1 MNTESKPRHCFATL
15 HGDLADRYVTTLERE
30 TDVSVTVVDLAT
42 LIADG

>member
-1 MNTESKPRHCFATL
+1 MNTESKLRFCFATP
-15 HGDLADRYVTTLERE
+15 HGDLADRYATALERE